1 MYNRNLSV
9 EEEEIL
15 LQEVFEAQSNMCCLE
30 PKEVRK
36 RASELYT
43 QRTGDVK
50 VFDKSWWRRFLQ
62 RHNDRLGVQVVSG
75 LEEDRG
81 NVEAEK
87 VFQYYKD
94 LEQLFQLIHDPRQL
108 INIDEEGIGSRPM
121 KGKRKKVVYI
131 TTNPQKPFFKEETDE
146 SHISI
151 VGAINGRDRI
161 RPLLILGKQEIDQSN
176 TEIAMRLDSFYYFH
190 TKSGYATI
198 ESTVFF
204 VQYIL
209 HPYVLNIRKEKNN
222 PALPFILIMDGL
234 AAHKNQNVTNEI
246 NKIGNIFVRFIPP
259 HSSHFLQPL
268 DLFFFSQ
275 HKKNYLESLSS
286 SQENRSNS
294 TANKGFNDKVIRV
307 LDTWEAIQRKYISTS
322 WKRAFID
329 LLVDSV
335 NPQIFYFNINYPNL
349 RQAILENC
357 KDGRSFINKPDSPLE
372 KEIVQL
378 ISISIQKAFPE
389 EGQHG

>member
-36 RASELYT
+36 RASELQT

-62 RHNDRLGVQVVSG
+62 RHHDRLGVQVVSG

-151 VGAINGRDRI
+151 V
-161 RPLLILGKQEIDQSN
+161 
-176 TEIAMRLDSFYYFH
+176 
-190 TKSGYATI
+190 
-198 ESTVFF
+198 
-204 VQYIL
+204 
-209 HPYVLNIRKEKNN
+209 
-222 PALPFILIMDGL
+222 
-234 AAHKNQNVTNEI
+234 
-246 NKIGNIFVRFIPP
+246 
-259 HSSHFLQPL
+259 
-268 DLFFFSQ
+268 
-275 HKKNYLESLSS
+275 
-286 SQENRSNS
+286 
-294 TANKGFNDKVIRV
+294 
-307 LDTWEAIQRKYISTS
+307 
-322 WKRAFID
+322 
-329 LLVDSV
+329 
-335 NPQIFYFNINYPNL
+335 
-349 RQAILENC
+349 
-357 KDGRSFINKPDSPLE
+357 
-372 KEIVQL
+372 
-378 ISISIQKAFPE
+378 
-389 EGQHG
+389 